1 MKDRGPMK
9 CRKCGKPVA
18 VITYGIYR
26 KAIVDAEAVEVIADP
41 DGEQFVRI
49 DGSKIQGKEAEI
61 GILQMTTEWAY
72 RPHKCGRV
80 RK

>member
-1 MKDRGPMK
+1 MK
-9 CRKCGKPVA
+9 CRKCGKQVA
-18 VITYGIYR
+18 VITLGIYR
-26 KAIVDAEAVEVIADP
+26 KAIVDPEAVEVIADP

-61 GILQMTTEWAY
+61 GILQMMAEWAY
-72 RPHKCGRV
+72 RPHKCGGV